1 MFCPYCGANLAEGA
15 AFCSGCGKQLTAP
28 ANPTPTPTAAPNPQY
43 PPQMT
48 PEQTYQAQVYQAQM
62 YQAQQMQ
69 SQQYQAQMYQAQ
81 QMQLE
86 AQRNALRQTEIGIL
100 SRAYDYFNQRSDLY
114 YAYDA
119 ACEKVNHY
127 GPGAKAAL
135 LIWGAI
141 ICGIGAYLY
150 IALAVA
156 ESFTPDYYI
165 PEALFTFLPGSLMI
179 VGGILLK
186 LNCKKKLKQ
195 ARESYSKTA
204 EELYRFASAYPECPV
219 GLEYTNPQILSALR
233 KYIESGRADTVKES
247 LNQVISGR
255 CNSRMKDYAEDV
267 SRHTTDLDVQSPI
280 IFANPK
286 ML

>member
-15 AFCSGCGKQLTAP
+15 AFCSGCGKQLTA
-28 ANPTPTPTAAPNPQY
+28 TAAPNPQY

-48 PEQTYQAQVYQAQM
+48 PEQQYQAQVYQAQM

-69 SQQYQAQMYQAQ
+69 AQQLQAQMYQAQ

-100 SRAYDYFNQRSDLY
+100 KRAYDYFNQRSDLY
-114 YAYDA
+114 HAYDV

-127 GPGAKAAL
+127 GPGARVVL
-135 LIWGAI
+135 IIWGAI

-150 IALAVA
+150 IALAA
-156 ESFTPDYYI
+156 ANSFTPDYYI

-179 VGGILLK
+179 IGGILLRI
-186 LNCKKKLKQ
+186 NGKKKLKQ
-195 ARESYSKTA
+195 AREEYVHA
-204 EELYRFASAYPECPV
+204 GEELYRFAAAYPECPV

-255 CNSRMKDYAEDV
+255 CHSRMKDYAENVQRYTDDEDV
-267 SRHTTDLDVQSPI
+267 KSPI